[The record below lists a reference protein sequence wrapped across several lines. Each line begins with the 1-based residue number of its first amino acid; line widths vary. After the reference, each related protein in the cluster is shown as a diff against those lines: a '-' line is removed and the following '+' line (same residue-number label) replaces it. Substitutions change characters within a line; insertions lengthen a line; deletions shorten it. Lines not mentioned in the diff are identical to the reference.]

1 MTVRVEDLSIIPATM
16 AKVRKDPPA
25 ELAGSKVSR
34 VWDLSEASDE
44 LPATDG
50 IAWFTQDNDR
60 VIIRPSGTEP
70 KVKCYLEVVV
80 PVDTSEN
87 LEEAKAAARERLE
100 RFKADVAHA
109 LKLD

>member
-50 IAWFTQDNDR
+50 IAWFT
-60 VIIRPSGTEP
+60 
-70 KVKCYLEVVV
+70 
-80 PVDTSEN
+80 
-87 LEEAKAAARERLE
+87 
-100 RFKADVAHA
+100 
-109 LKLD
+109 